1 MKLLFLI
8 PLIYFLTL
16 FQTSF
21 MVFFNINGYILNL
34 VLAAVLVFNFL
45 ENQRSDRG
53 LVLAVFGGFFLD
65 IFSSG
70 NLFGIDW
77 LLLFIAI
84 SLFIKYVFKKHVQI
98 PFFCK

>member
-1 MKLLFLI
+1 MQLFIFVLI
-8 PLIYFLTL
+8 IYFLTL
-16 FQTSF
+16 LQASF
-21 MVFFNINGYILNL
+21 LVFFDINGYILNL

-70 NLFGIDW
+70 LFGISW
-77 LLLFIAI
+77 VLALTAA
-84 SLFIKYVFKKHVQI
+84 SLFIKYIFKKHVQI

>member
-1 MKLLFLI
+1 MQLFI
-8 PLIYFLTL
+8 FVPIIYFLTL
-16 FQTSF
+16 LQTSF
-21 MVFFNINGYILNL
+21 MVFFDINGYVLNL

-70 NLFGIDW
+70 NWTLI
-77 LLLFIAI
+77 LIAA
-84 SLFIKYVFKKHVQI
+84 SLFIKYVFKKHIQLRY
-98 PFFCK
+98 